1 MANDIKK
8 NLSPEEL
15 AQLKDSIDVNDIIQE
30 MRRLG
35 QSDKQLA
42 SQVQAWKQGSKQSLA
57 QSQDVEEEFDEKP
70 LVDLF
75 DDRNKPRAPDAPN
88 AKISDEVKP
97 KPARRGSKFGPDLIQ
112 ERWATFEQAQA
123 KALDGI
129 TNMER
134 NRDEAQ
140 VKLKEFNDKHGDY
153 LDQSIKQATR
163 GNLEGIEHYKK
174 LQNQQKSL
182 QNSVDGYDK
191 ILEQSRDRYQRD
203 HHQFHEDSWDRIR
216 QQGEVLN
223 QPALIVKAEE
233 MSRTHRDANQDFSRK
248 IPADEQKHT
257 RSITAQKVEH
267 YERLSSEVS
276 QRANLDPELQ
286 KEIDSNRAAAK
297 KIGEETTQRRQE
309 RHEDRLQNHKIQQH
323 R

>member
-1 MANDIKK
+1 MANDIKE
-8 NLSPEEL
+8 NLTPEEL
-15 AQLKDSIDVNDIIQE
+15 AQLKDSLDVNDIIQE

-42 SQVQAWKQGSKQSLA
+42 SQVQAWKQGSKQPLT
-57 QSQDVEEEFDEKP
+57 QSQDVEEEFDDKP

-75 DDRNKPRAPDAPN
+75 DDRNKPRVAAAPT

-129 TNMER
+129 TDLER
-134 NRDEAQ
+134 KRDEAQ
-140 VKLKEFNDKHGDY
+140 VKLKEFNDKNGDY
-153 LDQSIKQATR
+153 LNQSIKQATGGDLTR
-163 GNLEGIEHYKK
+163 IEHYKK
-174 LQNQQKSL
+174 LQDQQKSL
-182 QNSVDGYDK
+182 QQGVDGFDK

-203 HHQFHEDSWDRIR
+203 HHQFHEDSWNRIR
-216 QQGEVLN
+216 QQGEILK
-223 QPALIVKAEE
+223 QPALVVKAEE
-233 MSRTHRDANQDFSRK
+233 MSRTHRDANQEFSK
-248 IPADEQKHT
+248 KLPAGEQKHT
-257 RSITAQKVEH
+257 KSITAQKVQH

-276 QRANLDPELQ
+276 QRAELDPELR
-286 KEIDSNRAAAK
+286 KEIDSNRAVAQ

-309 RHEDRLQNHKIQQH
+309 RHEDRLPNHKIQQH